1 MNIELNRAEC
11 HVIKDLFP
19 GMSSVNLSRWQV
31 ENIIDKVENHIFSL
45 EIGET
50 RSVCADA
57 FHKIAVAI
65 DGEEGKEY
73 IEPAADTRF
82 FNIVLKEE

>member
-19 GMSSVNLSRWQV
+19 GVSSVNLSRWQI
-31 ENIIDKVENHIFSL
+31 EDIIDKVEDLFSL
-45 EIGET
+45 EIGEI
-50 RSVCADA
+50 RSVCASV

-65 DGEEGKEY
+65 DGKEGKDY
-73 IEPAADTRF
+73 IEPAEDTRL
-82 FNIVLKEE
+82 FNIVMKEE

>member
-11 HVIKDLFP
+11 HIIKDLFP
-19 GMSSVNLSRWQV
+19 GMSSVNLSRWQI
-31 ENIIDKVENHIFSL
+31 ENIIDKVEDHIFGL

-50 RSVCADA
+50 RSVCANT

-65 DGEEGKEY
+65 DGEEGKSY
-73 IEPAADTRF
+73 IDPANDTRL
-82 FNIVLKEE
+82 FNIVFKEE